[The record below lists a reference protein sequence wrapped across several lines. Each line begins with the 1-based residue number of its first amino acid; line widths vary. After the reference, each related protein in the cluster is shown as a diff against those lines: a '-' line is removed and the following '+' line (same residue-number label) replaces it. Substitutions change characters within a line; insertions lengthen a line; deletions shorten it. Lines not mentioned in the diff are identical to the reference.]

1 MNTINIPAKVYMDY
15 VNNFLTVEKLASHYE
30 LTIDETLAL
39 LAKGR
44 QEVEENCKAVAKIEL
59 LTGYLWDYEKTDT
72 INIDNIYE
80 KIDENHILLA
90 KEEQEE
96 IEKAIHKIAD
106 INLFLISKA

>member
-1 MNTINIPAKVYMDY
+1 MNTINMQAKLYMDY

-30 LTIDETLAL
+30 LTIDDTLTM

-59 LTGYLWDYEKTDT
+59 LTKYLWDYEKTDT

-80 KIDENHILLA
+80 KIDKNHIQLTE
-90 KEEQEE
+90 EEQEE
-96 IEKAIHKIAD
+96 IEKAIQKIAN
-106 INLFLISKA
+106 INLFLRSKA